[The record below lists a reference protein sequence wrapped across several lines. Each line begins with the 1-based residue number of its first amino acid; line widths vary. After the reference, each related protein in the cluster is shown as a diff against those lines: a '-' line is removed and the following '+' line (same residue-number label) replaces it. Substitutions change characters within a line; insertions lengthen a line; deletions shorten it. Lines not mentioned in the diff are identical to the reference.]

1 MRVPLGLTDGFPM
14 SQLKGKRL
22 RNLGFS
28 LAITLALTLA
38 SGGRPSIAQTE
49 PTAVTAQSPAPKLPP
64 LTDFVGTYA
73 YQGATIEIVAP
84 DDLFVLLD
92 GGKYRLQRKS
102 ADVFVNAGGA
112 DVTFRRG
119 PDGAVAT
126 VEDQTGINR
135 RLSARVS
142 ARAAAA
148 FQPRPLGSPS
158 YRYQTPRDMHDGI
171 SVGDVAKSDL
181 GADGAARIVAGVLDK
196 TWEDVDSV
204 LIFQGG
210 KLVLEEYFY
219 GYDRNTPHQLR
230 SATKSFVSAV
240 VGAAVAN
247 GAVTLDEPVLPRL
260 GYTTVANP
268 DPRKSAIT
276 LRNLLTMQSGL
287 DCDDHVAGSPGG
299 ENQLY
304 DTPDWIRVMVDLKM
318 VDSPG
323 TVGHYCTG
331 AVFLAG
337 RTVERAT
344 GRTLPDYAQEHLFS
358 PMGIHRADWTWNH
371 SLTNADK
378 QFGMMAMRPRDMLK
392 FGMLYANDGRWDK
405 RQVLPAAWVKES
417 LSSLSRVENTDYGYY
432 WWRMSL
438 NVETPD
444 GSHRV
449 YMSAAQGNGGQKIYL
464 VPELDLIAVFTGSR
478 YNTGDAPPNKIMASV
493 VLPALLKARGVKG
506 DVGAPAH

>member
-1 MRVPLGLTDGFPM
+1 MR
-14 SQLKGKRL
+14 S
-22 RNLGFS
+22 LGFS
-28 LAITLALTLA
+28 LAIILALA
-38 SGGRPSIAQTE
+38 SGVTPSIAQTE
-49 PTAVTAQSPAPKLPP
+49 PTAVTAQPPAAKLPP

-92 GGKYRLQRKS
+92 GGKYRLRRKS

-112 DVTFRRG
+112 DATFHRG

-126 VEDQTGINR
+126 VEDQTGVNR
-135 RLSARVS
+135 RLSTRVS
-142 ARAAAA
+142 AQAAAA

-158 YRYQTPRDMHDGI
+158 YRYQTPSDMHDGI
-171 SVGDVAKSDL
+171 PVGDVAKSDL

-204 LIFQGG
+204 LISQGG

-230 SATKSFVSAV
+230 SATKSVVSAI
-240 VGAAVAN
+240 VGTAVAN
-247 GAVTLDEPVLPRL
+247 DAVTLDEPVLPRL
-260 GYTTVANP
+260 GYATVANP

-276 LRNLLTMQSGL
+276 LRHLLTMQSGL
-287 DCDDHVAGSPGG
+287 DCDDHVAGSAGG

-304 DTPDWIRVMVDLKM
+304 NTPDWIRVMVDLKM
-318 VDSPG
+318 VDTPG

-337 RTVERAT
+337 RMVEKAT
-344 GRTLPDYAQEHLFS
+344 GRALPDYAQEHLFS
-358 PMGIHRADWTWNH
+358 PLGIRRADWTWNH
-371 SLTNADK
+371 SLTNSDK
-378 QFGMMAMRPRDMLK
+378 HFGMIAMRPRDMLK
-392 FGMLYANDGRWDK
+392 FGMLYANDGRWGK
-405 RQVLPAAWVKES
+405 RQVLPAAWVKAS
-417 LSSLSRVENTDYGYY
+417 LSSVSRVENTDYGYY

-438 NVETPD
+438 NVKTPD
-444 GSHRV
+444 GPHRV

-478 YNTGDAPPNKIMASV
+478 YNSGDAAPNKIMTSV
-493 VLPALLKARGVKG
+493 VLPALLQARGVKG

>member
-1 MRVPLGLTDGFPM
+1 M
-14 SQLKGKRL
+14 

-28 LAITLALTLA
+28 LAIALALA
-38 SGGRPSIAQTE
+38 SGGGRAIAQTE

-64 LTDFVGTYA
+64 LTDFVGTYT

-92 GGKYRLQRKS
+92 GGKYRLRRKS
-102 ADVFVNAGGA
+102 ADVFVNAAGA
-112 DVTFRRG
+112 DVTFHRG

-126 VEDQTGINR
+126 VEDETGVNR
-135 RLSARVS
+135 RLSASVS
-142 ARAAAA
+142 ATGAAA
-148 FQPRPLGSPS
+148 FQPRPLGSPP
-158 YRYQTPRDMHDGI
+158 YRYQAPRNMHDGI
-171 SVGDVAKSDL
+171 PVGEVAKSDL
-181 GADGAARIVAGVLDK
+181 GADAANRIVAGVLDK
-196 TWEDVDSV
+196 KWEDVDSV

-230 SATKSFVSAV
+230 SATKSVVSAV
-240 VGAAVAN
+240 VGTAVAN
-247 GAVTLDEPVLPRL
+247 HEVTLDEPVLDRL
-260 GYTTVANP
+260 GYANVANP

-276 LRNLLTMQSGL
+276 LRNLLTLQSGL

-304 DTPDWIRVMVDLKM
+304 NTPDWIRVMVDLKM
-318 VDSPG
+318 VETPG

-331 AVFLAG
+331 AVFMAG
-337 RTVERAT
+337 RMVEKAT
-344 GRTLPDYAQEHLFS
+344 GRALPDYAQDHLFS
-358 PMGIHRADWTWNH
+358 PLGIRRADWTWNP

-378 QFGMMAMRPRDMLK
+378 HFGMLSLRPRDMLK
-392 FGMLYANDGRWDK
+392 FGMLYANEGRWGK
-405 RQVLPAAWVKES
+405 KQVLPTAWVKES
-417 LSSLSRVENTDYGYY
+417 LSSLSTVENTAYGYY
-432 WWRMSL
+432 WWRMS
-438 NVETPD
+438 VQVATPD
-444 GSHRV
+444 GARRV

-493 VLPALLKARGVKG
+493 VLPALMQARGVKG
-506 DVGAPAH
+506 DIGAPAH